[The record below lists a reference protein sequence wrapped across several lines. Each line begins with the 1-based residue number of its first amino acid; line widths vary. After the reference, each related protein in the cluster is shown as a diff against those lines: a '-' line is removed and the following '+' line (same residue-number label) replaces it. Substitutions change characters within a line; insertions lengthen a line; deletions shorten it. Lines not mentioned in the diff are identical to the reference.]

1 MISQLIEQAQAF
13 LIMQQDSVLFVAR
26 ESGKTFIKQIDLP
39 SLIRAM
45 SQSDFQSDW
54 YINPLMKLHHIS
66 QKEGRTTTISS
77 ILPSSY
83 LLKFGPTGSPEFN
96 SSGDPSE
103 VSSDWERAVMG
114 ACLSAHSASF
124 CLGVPLPGAVI
135 VHCQSQLWVYAYKG
149 ELNLSSTLYHYP
161 LPNIDDRGK
170 VCWGN
175 VALPRLNPSS
185 MWNAFVTSEFN
196 QDYDNRKSQA
206 HPYNVVSQL
215 KDIARSSNTVYPE
228 QDLVSTNLT
237 LAALAP
243 TNSQQSSNL

>member
-26 ESGKTFIKQIDLP
+26 ESGETFIKQIDLP
-39 SLIRAM
+39 SLIEAI
-45 SQSDFQSDW
+45 SQSDFQSNW
-54 YINPLMKLHHIS
+54 YVNPLMKLHHIS
-66 QKEGRTTTISS
+66 QREGRTTTINS
-77 ILPSSY
+77 ISPSTY
-83 LLKFGPTGSPEFN
+83 LLKFK
-96 SSGDPSE
+96 
-103 VSSDWERAVMG
+103 
-114 ACLSAHSASF
+114 SF

-135 VHCQSQLWVYAYKG
+135 THCQSQLWVYAYKG
-149 ELNLSSTLYHYP
+149 ELDLNSTLYHYP

-175 VALPRLNPSS
+175 VALSRLNPNS

-215 KDIARSSNTVYPE
+215 KDVARSLNTVYPE
-228 QDLVSTNLT
+228 RDLVSTNLT
-237 LAALAP
+237 LAALAQ
-243 TNSQQSSNL
+243 TNSQRSLNF

>member
-26 ESGKTFIKQIDLP
+26 ESGETFIKQIDLP

-45 SQSDFQSDW
+45 SQSDFQSGW
-54 YINPLMKLHHIS
+54 YVNPLMKLHRIS
-66 QKEGRTTTISS
+66 QREGITTTISS

-83 LLKFGPTGSPEFN
+83 LLKF
-96 SSGDPSE
+96 
-103 VSSDWERAVMG
+103 R
-114 ACLSAHSASF
+114 SF

-149 ELNLSSTLYHYP
+149 ELSLNSTLYHYP

-206 HPYNVVSQL
+206 HPYNIVSQL
-215 KDIARSSNTVYPE
+215 KDVARSSNTVYPE
-228 QDLVSTNLT
+228 EDLVSTNLT
-237 LAALAP
+237 LAKL
-243 TNSQQSSNL
+243 SQTTTK

>member
-13 LIMQQDSVLFVAR
+13 LIMREDSVLFVAR
-26 ESGKTFIKQIDLP
+26 ESGETFIKQIDLP
-39 SLIRAM
+39 SLIEAM
-45 SQSDFQSDW
+45 SQSDFQSGW

-66 QKEGRTTTISS
+66 QREGRTTTISS
-77 ILPSSY
+77 IPPSTY
-83 LLKFGPTGSPEFN
+83 LLKFKSTGSPEFN
-96 SSGDPSE
+96 S
-103 VSSDWERAVMG
+103 G

-124 CLGVPLPGAVI
+124 SLGVPLPGAVI
-135 VHCQSQLWVYAYKG
+135 VHCQSQLWVYAYKD
-149 ELNLSSTLYHYP
+149 ELSLNSTLYHYP

-175 VALPRLNPSS
+175 VALPRFNPSS

-215 KDIARSSNTVYPE
+215 KDVAQSLSTVYPE

-237 LAALAP
+237 LAALAQ
-243 TNSQQSSNL
+243 TNSQQSLNF

>member
-1 MISQLIEQAQAF
+1 MINQLIEQAQAF

-26 ESGKTFIKQIDLP
+26 ESGETFIKQIDLA
-39 SLIRAM
+39 SLIESI
-45 SQSDFQSDW
+45 SQSDFESGW
-54 YINPLMKLHHIS
+54 YINPLIKLHHIS
-66 QKEGRTTTISS
+66 QKEGRTTTINS
-77 ILPSSY
+77 IPPSTY
-83 LLKFGPTGSPEFN
+83 LLKFN
-96 SSGDPSE
+96 
-103 VSSDWERAVMG
+103 
-114 ACLSAHSASF
+114 SF

-149 ELNLSSTLYHYP
+149 ELNLNSPLYHYP

-215 KDIARSSNTVYPE
+215 KDVAQSLNTVYPE

-237 LAALAP
+237 LTALAQ
-243 TNSQQSSNL
+243 TNSQRLLNF

>member
-26 ESGKTFIKQIDLP
+26 ENGETLIKQIDLP

-54 YINPLMKLHHIS
+54 YVNPLMKLHHIS
-66 QKEGRTTTISS
+66 QREGRTTTINS
-77 ILPSSY
+77 ILPSTY
-83 LLKFGPTGSPEFN
+83 LLKFK
-96 SSGDPSE
+96 
-103 VSSDWERAVMG
+103 
-114 ACLSAHSASF
+114 SF

-149 ELNLSSTLYHYP
+149 ELNLNSTLCHYP
-161 LPNIDDRGK
+161 LPNIDDRGR

-215 KDIARSSNTVYPE
+215 KEVSQSLSTVYPE

-237 LAALAP
+237 LADLAQ
-243 TNSQQSSNL
+243 TNSKRSLNF

>member
-26 ESGKTFIKQIDLP
+26 ESGETFIKQIDLP

-45 SQSDFQSDW
+45 SQSDFQSGW

-66 QKEGRTTTISS
+66 QKEGRTTTINS
-77 ILPSSY
+77 ILPSTY
-83 LLKFGPTGSPEFN
+83 LLKFESIGSPELN
-96 SSGDPSE
+96 S
-103 VSSDWERAVMG
+103 G
-114 ACLSAHSASF
+114 ACLSTHSASF
-124 CLGVPLPGAVI
+124 CLRVPLPGVII

-161 LPNIDDRGK
+161 LPNIDDHGK

-175 VALPRLNPSS
+175 VALLRHNPGS

-215 KDIARSSNTVYPE
+215 KDVARSLNTVYPE

-237 LAALAP
+237 LAALAK
-243 TNSQQSSNL
+243 TNSK

>member
-26 ESGKTFIKQIDLP
+26 ENGETLIKQIDLP

-54 YINPLMKLHHIS
+54 YIQPQIRLHHIS
-66 QKEGRTTTISS
+66 QREGRTTTISS
-77 ILPSSY
+77 IPPSTY
-83 LLKFGPTGSPEFN
+83 LLKFE
-96 SSGDPSE
+96 
-103 VSSDWERAVMG
+103 
-114 ACLSAHSASF
+114 SF

-135 VHCQSQLWVYAYKG
+135 AHCQSQLWVYAYKD
-149 ELNLSSTLYHYP
+149 ELSLNSTLYHYP
-161 LPNIDDRGK
+161 LPNIDSSGK

-215 KDIARSSNTVYPE
+215 KDVARSLNTVYPE
-228 QDLVSTNLT
+228 QDLVSINLT
-237 LAALAP
+237 LAALAQ
-243 TNSQQSSNL
+243 TNSKQSSNF

>member
-66 QKEGRTTTISS
+66 QREGRTTTISS

-83 LLKFGPTGSPEFN
+83 LLKFG
-96 SSGDPSE
+96 
-103 VSSDWERAVMG
+103 
-114 ACLSAHSASF
+114 SF

>member
-1 MISQLIEQAQAF
+1 MRAIARLCHTHILIDIATHITIKPKLKAAQTT
-13 LIMQQDSVLFVAR
+13 LMRQRPEGTLSAR
-26 ESGKTFIKQIDLP
+26 VK
-39 SLIRAM
+39 
-45 SQSDFQSDW
+45 
-54 YINPLMKLHHIS
+54 
-66 QKEGRTTTISS
+66 
-77 ILPSSY
+77 PSSRRRRRSAAFAAAALCLEGFLHAAQHFVQIVY
-83 LLKFGPTGSPEFN
+83 DWDALRPCLLN
-96 SSGDPSE
+96 
-103 VSSDWERAVMG
+103 
-114 ACLSAHSASF
+114 
-124 CLGVPLPGAVI
+124 
-135 VHCQSQLWVYAYKG
+135 
-149 ELNLSSTLYHYP
+149 STLYHYP

-215 KDIARSSNTVYPE
+215 KDVAQSLNTVYPE

-243 TNSQQSSNL
+243 TNSQQSSNF

>member
-1 MISQLIEQAQAF
+1 MISQLIEQSQAF

-26 ESGKTFIKQIDLP
+26 ENGETLIKQIDLP
-39 SLIRAM
+39 SLIEAI
-45 SQSDFQSDW
+45 SQSDFQSNW
-54 YINPLMKLHHIS
+54 YVNPLMKLHHIS
-66 QKEGRTTTISS
+66 QRGGRTTTISS

-83 LLKFGPTGSPEFN
+83 LLKFE
-96 SSGDPSE
+96 
-103 VSSDWERAVMG
+103 
-114 ACLSAHSASF
+114 SF
-124 CLGVPLPGAVI
+124 SLGVPLPRAVI
-135 VHCQSQLWVYAYKG
+135 VHCQSQLRVYAYKG
-149 ELNLSSTLYHYP
+149 ELDLNSTLYHYP

-215 KDIARSSNTVYPE
+215 KDVARSLNTVYPE
-228 QDLVSTNLT
+228 QDLVSINLT
-237 LAALAP
+237 LSALAQ
-243 TNSQQSSNL
+243 TTAKY

>member
-26 ESGKTFIKQIDLP
+26 ESGETLIKQIDLP

-45 SQSDFQSDW
+45 SQSDFQSAW
-54 YINPLMKLHHIS
+54 YVHPQVRLHHIS
-66 QKEGRTTTISS
+66 RKEGRTTTISS
-77 ILPSSY
+77 IPPSTY
-83 LLKFGPTGSPEFN
+83 LLKFESIGSPELN

-114 ACLSAHSASF
+114 AGLSTHSASF

-135 VHCQSQLWVYAYKG
+135 VHCQSQLWVYAYKD
-149 ELNLSSTLYHYP
+149 ELDLNSTLYHYP
-161 LPNIDDRGK
+161 LPNIDDCGK

-206 HPYNVVSQL
+206 HSYNVVSQL
-215 KDIARSSNTVYPE
+215 KDVAQSLNTVYPE

-237 LAALAP
+237 LAALAQ
-243 TNSQQSSNL
+243 TR

>member
-26 ESGKTFIKQIDLP
+26 ESGETFIKQIDLP

-45 SQSDFQSDW
+45 SQSDFQSNW

-66 QKEGRTTTISS
+66 QREGRTTTISS

-83 LLKFGPTGSPEFN
+83 LLKFN
-96 SSGDPSE
+96 
-103 VSSDWERAVMG
+103 
-114 ACLSAHSASF
+114 SF

-149 ELNLSSTLYHYP
+149 ELDLNSTLYHYP

-206 HPYNVVSQL
+206 HPYNIVSQL
-215 KDIARSSNTVYPE
+215 KDVAQSLSTVYPE

-237 LAALAP
+237 LAVLAQ
-243 TNSQQSSNL
+243 TNSQRSLNF